1 MRKTFPGIPAP
12 AIESAWRK
20 NEERLEAT
28 IEFLAAY
35 WLPPVDGDDDDNN
48 GDDDNDDGD
57 DGGDVGDAHQD
68 NNNDAK
74 VEEEE
79 NDQELEEEGSA
90 GEIAV
95 IDNETIDDLSHNESD
110 AEAVKD
116 VWQKELEEE
125 TKARRRIGEEGD
137 EAGRDEMEVAENTAA
152 RINSEKVARRE
163 VEAGGRQDMLRN
175 CKSVVPCLKFSVE
188 SIMSDY

>member
-95 IDNETIDDLSHNESD
+95 IDNETIDDLSHYESD
-110 AEAVKD
+110 IEAVK
-116 VWQKELEEE
+116 KELKEEI
-125 TKARRRIGEEGD
+125 KVRRRIGEEGD
-137 EAGRDEMEVAENTAA
+137 EAERDKNEVAENTAA
-152 RINSEKVARRE
+152 QINSEKVARRE
-163 VEAGGRQDMLRN
+163 VEAEKL
-175 CKSVVPCLKFSVE
+175 
-188 SIMSDY
+188 

>member
-28 IEFLAAY
+28 IEFLATY
-35 WLPPVDGDDDDNN
+35 WLPPVDSDNDDDDDDN

-95 IDNETIDDLSHNESD
+95 IDNKTI
-110 AEAVKD
+110 A
-116 VWQKELEEE
+116 
-125 TKARRRIGEEGD
+125 
-137 EAGRDEMEVAENTAA
+137 
-152 RINSEKVARRE
+152 
-163 VEAGGRQDMLRN
+163 
-175 CKSVVPCLKFSVE
+175 
-188 SIMSDY
+188 